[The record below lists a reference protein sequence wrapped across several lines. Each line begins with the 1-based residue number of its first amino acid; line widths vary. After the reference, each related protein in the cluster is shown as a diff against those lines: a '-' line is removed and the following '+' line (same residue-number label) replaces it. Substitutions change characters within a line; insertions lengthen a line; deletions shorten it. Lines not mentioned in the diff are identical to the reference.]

1 MKQILTITILLGLLT
16 NCTDSKPKVVY
27 NNSADTTDNQIII
40 DTTAIT
46 VAGLPIHFD
55 STNFLIHPIGQ
66 YTPDKRGSEIYLSSS
81 SSGSSG
87 LAIAYRSG
95 YSVSG
100 NLDNLKFQHID
111 KSNFVSLTD
120 NQIKIRSFT
129 FLRSIFNSTKKQ
141 ILIYSVTDKDTN
153 KDRKLNDNDIESLYI
168 SDIDGLNFNKLSPEF
183 HELIDWQVMDIQNR
197 IYFITSEDID
207 KNGEFD
213 KFDQLHYYYAD
224 LTKDNNTVI
233 EYNPIEN

>member
-1 MKQILTITILLGLLT
+1 M
-16 NCTDSKPKVVY
+16 
-27 NNSADTTDNQIII
+27 
-40 DTTAIT
+40 
-46 VAGLPIHFD
+46 
-55 STNFLIHPIGQ
+55 
-66 YTPDKRGSEIYLSSS
+66 
-81 SSGSSG
+81 
-87 LAIAYRSG
+87 
-95 YSVSG
+95 
-100 NLDNLKFQHID
+100 KFQHID

-213 KFDQLHYYYAD
+213 KSDQLHYYYAD

>member
-1 MKQILTITILLGLLT
+1 MKQIIIIIIFLGLLT
-16 NCTDSKPKVVY
+16 SCSDPKPKVVY
-27 NNSADTTDNQIII
+27 DNSTDTTENQILI
-40 DTTAIT
+40 DTTTIT

-55 STNFLIHPIGQ
+55 STNFIIHPIGQ
-66 YTPDKRGSEIYLSSS
+66 YKPDKRGAKIYMSSY

-87 LAIAYRSG
+87 LAVVYRNG

-111 KSNFVSLTD
+111 SMTFSLLTT
-120 NQIKIRSFT
+120 NQIKIRTFT
-129 FLRSIFNSTKKQ
+129 FLREIYNSNKER

-153 KDRKLNDNDIESLYI
+153 KDKKLDNNDIESLYI
-168 SDIDGLNFNKLSPEF
+168 SNIDGQKFKKLSPELQ
-183 HELIDWQVMDIQNR
+183 ELVDWKIMRIQRR

-213 KFDQLHYYYAD
+213 KSDKLHYYYVD
-224 LTKDNNTVI
+224 LKNESRNVI
-233 EYNPIEN
+233 EYNPIEE